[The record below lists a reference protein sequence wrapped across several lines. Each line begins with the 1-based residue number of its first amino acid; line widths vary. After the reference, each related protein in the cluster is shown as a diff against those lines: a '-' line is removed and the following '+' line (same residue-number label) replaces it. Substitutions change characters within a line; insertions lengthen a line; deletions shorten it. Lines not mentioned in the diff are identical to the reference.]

1 MKGTMKKARF
11 DLGRVVVTRAAV
23 EVLLPADMFGAL
35 GRHVHAD
42 WGNVDGDDWE
52 ANEQALEEGARL
64 LSVYRS
70 SGGTK
75 FYVITEHD
83 RSLTTIL
90 LPSDY

>member
-1 MKGTMKKARF
+1 MCDWKF
-11 DLGRVVVTRAAV
+11 QPGRIVVTRTAV
-23 EVLLPADMFGAL
+23 EVLLPEDMFSGLA
-35 GRHVHAD
+35 RHLHGD
-42 WGNVDGDDWE
+42 WGDVDQEDWQ
-52 ANEQALEEGARL
+52 ANEAALEEGTRL

-70 SGGTK
+70 SAEEK